1 MTSNGYLIN
10 DDIIN
15 EAKELW
21 QLKKIQITLDG
32 SEKVYNHSK
41 AFIYKDVNAYK
52 RVIGNIHRLQNAG
65 IHVSIRLNIDMYN
78 AENLLELAEEL
89 HSEFNTPKG
98 ISIYVHALFGETK
111 GSKAMH
117 DAQKRKFVFEKIK
130 EIEFK
135 LKDYGFLRPNRLNR
149 EIKVNHCMADNDNS
163 AVIVPSGHIGKCE
176 HYSEDHFIGHI
187 DNKKWDTQMMEDF
200 RTTRDEIDACN
211 ACFDYPNCMRLELC
225 ENNHNCYLEK
235 RQYKLEGLQQS
246 VLKEFNIFIDKQQ
259 NEL

>member
-1 MTSNGYLIN
+1 
-10 DDIIN
+10 
-15 EAKELW
+15 
-21 QLKKIQITLDG
+21 
-32 SEKVYNHSK
+32 
-41 AFIYKDVNAYK
+41 
-52 RVIGNIHRLQNAG
+52 
-65 IHVSIRLNIDMYN
+65 
-78 AENLLELAEEL
+78 
-89 HSEFNTPKG
+89 
-98 ISIYVHALFGETK
+98 
-111 GSKAMH
+111 
-117 DAQKRKFVFEKIK
+117 
-130 EIEFK
+130 
-135 LKDYGFLRPNRLNR
+135 
-149 EIKVNHCMADNDNS
+149 MADNDNS